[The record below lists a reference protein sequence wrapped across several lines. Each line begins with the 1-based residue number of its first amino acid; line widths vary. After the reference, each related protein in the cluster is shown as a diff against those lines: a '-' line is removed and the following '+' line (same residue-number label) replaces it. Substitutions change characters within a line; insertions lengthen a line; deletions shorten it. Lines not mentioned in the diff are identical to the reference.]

1 MVPRAH
7 GGLTPLSSLATGK
20 DTYTDPWVLE
30 SLVSRDALCWVYGQ
44 HLVDQVLGFRSY
56 RVPFW

>member
-1 MVPRAH
+1 MPRAH
-7 GGLTPLSSLATGK
+7 RGLTPLSSLATSK
-20 DTYTDPWVLE
+20 DTYTDPRVLE
-30 SLVSRDALCWVYGQ
+30 SLVSRDALGWVYGQ